1 MFALSAV
8 PVKFIGLLVLFLFT
22 TAWEAVRLARATTRV
37 GRVSVGLHLLMSVVM
52 LAMVPRSV
60 WRPVTQVV
68 PTWAWAGLMALGAL
82 WFVWLAARSHG
93 AHRAH
98 AAGCAAMFAAMT
110 WHLVAMVVKM
120 RSMTMPMGSGSSPT
134 GHGSGMA
141 GMDHSSMATPSAA
154 PAGGHGSMSGMD
166 HASVAPM
173 AQAGHDAMWWVAIV
187 GLPLMAWLLWSAG
200 RDLWRAIT
208 QPTERLDNLSGFAM
222 NFGMFWMSTGLLVP
236 VLPFFS
242 QLAF

>member
-1 MFALSAV
+1 MDEALDPGFQLS
-8 PVKFIGLLVLFLFT
+8 T
-22 TAWEAVRLARATTRV
+22 
-37 GRVSVGLHLLMSVVM
+37 
-52 LAMVPRSV
+52 LAMV
-60 WRPVTQVV
+60 
-68 PTWAWAGLMALGAL
+68 
-82 WFVWLAARSHG
+82 
-93 AHRAH
+93 
-98 AAGCAAMFAAMT
+98 
-110 WHLVAMVVKM
+110 
-120 RSMTMPMGSGSSPT
+120 GS
-134 GHGSGMA
+134 A
-141 GMDHSSMATPSAA
+141 QAATPSAA